1 MKVWNLN
8 RLVLTGAVLEGEFSM
23 ETESEGP
30 QRVMSRVPNKTDT
43 NTPTLANPPMGLF
56 TIPSLSFGL
65 ARVLEADVFHAPG
78 GLPQGGYVLY
88 DLFIRSVFGHLIF
101 VRVGDLL

>member
-8 RLVLTGAVLEGEFSM
+8 SLVLTGAVLEGEFPI

-30 QRVMSRVPNKTDT
+30 HRVMTRVPSNTKT
-43 NTPTLANPPMGLF
+43 NTPTLANPPIILF
-56 TIPSLSFGL
+56 TIPSTS
-65 ARVLEADVFHAPG
+65 RVVLEADVFHAAG

-88 DLFIRSVFGHLIF
+88 DLFICSVFGHLIL